1 MKTLIAAAILVIIG
15 VTFYFLG
22 YHPAVGH
29 GSSMEPTLR
38 DGDIIWLK
46 ASNVTDIEIGNIVSL
61 SSLGQE
67 PVIHR
72 VMKIHPLSEE
82 RYFLVTQ
89 GDANQFTEEWEVS
102 ADAIIVVLVARI
114 PVVGHVLQFSYTT
127 LGKTLIGVLLVTLVA
142 LWLYNNSLVV
152 SVVSFD
158 I

>member
-1 MKTLIAAAILVIIG
+1 MKTLIAAAILVVIG

-22 YHPAVGH
+22 YHPTVGH

-46 ASNVTDIEIGNIVSL
+46 ASNVTDIEVGNIVSL

-72 VMKIHPLSEE
+72 VMKMHPLSEE
-82 RYFLVTQ
+82 RYFLMTK

-102 ADAIIVVLVARI
+102 ADAIIAVLVARI
-114 PVVGHVLQFSYTT
+114 PLVGHVLQFSHTT

-142 LWLYNNSLVV
+142 LWLYRRHKARGSN
-152 SVVSFD
+152 
-158 I
+158 